1 MEKNKQIWIGVSV
14 GIVLILFVLWRL
26 MVFLGANTTKASD
39 PFSIIPKDA
48 ILILHIRND
57 KDLIENS
64 LNKSPLWDELRQWE
78 NIKEIKDFADSL
90 LGKTNKADY
99 QKISDNNEWVL
110 SLHPSTNNR
119 LCLMVTK
126 PLIPG
131 TKITDIIKNGNS
143 IFDDWEFKELSAFK
157 TKCAGI
163 TSPEWNGILWGGL
176 KDGLLILTKDSLLFQ
191 KTVQGHELNSVKNDK
206 GFIKAYNTSGKQAA
220 LNIYLNIQY
229 IKPWLGSVFS
239 QSLLQTAWIKNTKGW
254 ACLDVVVHNQILLL
268 SGTLNTLSINT
279 SPFDILQSQ
288 VLTSPG
294 NIKNLPNQDLGF
306 FGIQTPDF
314 LSFQQ
319 KLIES
324 KYLTQQL
331 ADSLNQII
339 PNQWLQGIYLYQNHF
354 PLDSKTI
361 IIQLNDSI
369 LPGSIEEMMKNQSSE
384 IISPKQPKGSL
395 IYKSKLGSLIA
406 NNYGPP
412 FSSFDTDYCSLLNN
426 KIIAS
431 NDTFALQSIIRV
443 FNMDNGLG
451 AQTGFSAIRE
461 ILPQN
466 SVVSSFINPS
476 AISLNDTSVYSEPF
490 LSYLLKNMASY
501 TKFDALGFCAN
512 PVGTNW
518 QLSLALQYNPIA
530 TRGLQPLWQLKLDTL
545 SSGHPYSF
553 INREDGTAEV
563 IISDIANCLYQISSD
578 GQLNWKISIGSPI
591 LSEIYQIDYYLNGKY
606 QYMFNTADSLYLID
620 RKGESVK
627 DFPKALPEK
636 ATSGLAL
643 LDYENNKDY
652 RLLVPTVSKTIYNF
666 NKEGKSIKDWY
677 HPQSKYPINS
687 KIQYLRIKN
696 NEYLIAVD
704 TMGNP
709 YIYNRKGQVRIK
721 IPEGLMVQKNAV
733 FYSDDQS
740 KPPRIICLGQGGNI
754 VAFDIQ
760 GKQSKLK
767 PDSIHPEARL
777 IVVREKEGKQLQ
789 YLISS
794 KNILSLYSKKGE
806 LIWGKT
812 FSGAITETRI
822 VSGAG
827 QDPLIAVQLAD
838 LDEITMLDIKGS
850 VKNGF
855 PIIGQGFSKISTTKG
870 QNSFFSTY
878 KTFVF
883 KFSIE

>member
-1 MEKNKQIWIGVSV
+1 MEKNKQIWIGVSL
-14 GIVLILFVLWRL
+14 GIILILFVLWRL

-57 KDLIENS
+57 KDLIENT
-64 LNKSPLWDELRQWE
+64 LNKSPLWNELCQWE

-90 LGKTNKADY
+90 LEKTNKADY
-99 QKISDNNEWVL
+99 KKISDNNEWIL

-119 LCLMVTK
+119 LRLMVTK

-143 IFDDWEFKELSAFK
+143 IFDNWEFKELSAFK
-157 TKCAGI
+157 TKCTGI
-163 TSPEWNGILWGGL
+163 TSPEWDGILWGGL

-191 KTVQGHELNSVKNDK
+191 KTVQGHKLNSVKNDK
-206 GFIKAYNTSGKQAA
+206 GFIKAFNTSGKQAA
-220 LNIYLNIQY
+220 LNIYLNIQL
-229 IKPWLGSVFS
+229 IKPWLGHVFS
-239 QSLLQTAWIKNTKGW
+239 QSLLQSAWIKNTKGW
-254 ACLDVVVHNQILLL
+254 ACLDVIVHNQILLL

-279 SPFDILQSQ
+279 SPFDILQTQ
-288 VLTSPG
+288 VLSTPEKL
-294 NIKNLPNQDLGF
+294 KNLPIPNKGF

-331 ADSLNQII
+331 ADSMNQLI
-339 PNQWLQGIYLYQNHF
+339 PGHWLQGIYLYQNHF
-354 PLDSKTI
+354 PLDSKSI
-361 IIQLNDSI
+361 IIQLNDSV
-369 LPGSIEEMMKNQSSE
+369 LQDSVEEAIKNQSSE
-384 IISPKQPKGSL
+384 IISTMHAMGPV

-431 NDTFALQSIIRV
+431 NDTFALQSIIRI
-443 FNMDNGLG
+443 FSIENGLND
-451 AQTGFSAIRE
+451 QTGFSAIRE

-466 SVVSSFINPS
+466 SVVSSFFNPS
-476 AISLNDTSVYSEPF
+476 VISLNDTSVFSKPF
-490 LSYLLKNMASY
+490 IASLLKNMASY
-501 TKFDALGFCAN
+501 TKFDAFGFCAN

-518 QLSLALQYNPIA
+518 QLSLALHYNPIA
-530 TRGLQPLWQLKLDTL
+530 TKGLQPVWQLKLDTL

-553 INREDGTAEV
+553 INHENGKAEV

-591 LSEIYQIDYYLNGKY
+591 ISEIYQIDYYLNGKY
-606 QYMFNTADSLYLID
+606 QYLFNTIDSLYLID
-620 RKGESVK
+620 RKGENVK
-627 DFPKALPEK
+627 DFPRAFPEK

-652 RLLVPTVSKTIYNF
+652 RLLVTSAGKTIYNF
-666 NKEGKSIKDWY
+666 NKEGKAIKDWV
-677 HPQSKYPINS
+677 HPQSKYPISS

-721 IPEGLMVQKNAV
+721 IPEGLIVQKNAV
-733 FYSDDQS
+733 FYSDVQS
-740 KPPRIICLGQGGNI
+740 KPPRILCLGQGGNI
-754 VAFDIQ
+754 EAFDIK
-760 GKQSKLK
+760 GKHSKLK

-794 KNILSLYSKKGE
+794 KNILTLYSKKGE
-806 LIWGKT
+806 LIWSKT
-812 FSGAITETRI
+812 FSGAITETHI

-827 QDPLIAVQLAD
+827 QQALIAVHLAD
-838 LDEITMLDIKGS
+838 LDEITMLDLKGS
-850 VKNGF
+850 AKNGF
-855 PIIGQGFSKISTTKG
+855 PIIGQGFSKISTIKG

-878 KTFVF
+878 KSFVF